1 MQYEDPYVRDRLLAA
16 LADDDVMDSLTHG
29 LMLEET
35 RIRERY
41 YRFLPR
47 LAANLAAFLAD
58 WEQSPIR
65 TRIMSSK
72 FEEHMKEWEE
82 SRDELQRDN

>member
-16 LADDDVMDSLTHG
+16 LADDDVMDALTHG
-29 LMLEET
+29 LMLDAK

-47 LAANLAAFLAD
+47 LAANLAAVLAAPGRSLVHN
-58 WEQSPIR
+58 W
-65 TRIMSSK
+65 IMSSK
-72 FEEHMKEWEE
+72 FEEHMKEWE
-82 SRDELQRDN
+82 DAQ